1 LPGLSFRYSSLEGE
15 TGLCEPSAVERT
27 LTAVMNALNV
37 QQLVKLY
44 GRGENGVRAVDGVS
58 FSVAPGELVGL
69 LGANGAGKTT
79 IIKIICGLLLPT
91 LGKAE
96 VYDVPSVD
104 KRVARYVAAVLEG
117 SRNVYWRLSVEENLR
132 FFAGLVGQSPR
143 TARAHIQDLISLMG
157 LTDKRR
163 TVANKLSQGMK
174 QKLAIAC
181 ALVRNTAVLLLDE
194 PTLGLDVET
203 SYDVRGLIR
212 ELAEREGKTVLLSSH
227 DMGVVEAVCRRVIII
242 SQGRVV
248 TDDEVASL
256 LSVFRTRALRVAL
269 SGELDDQAMQR
280 LQQEFPGVR
289 VCEDGGDPSMEVE
302 LEVGRTLYQLIDVLR
317 TCGVGVE
324 EVARVEPRLEEVFLR
339 VVRGENDASKPLH

>member
-1 LPGLSFRYSSLEGE
+1 
-15 TGLCEPSAVERT
+15 
-27 LTAVMNALNV
+27 MNALRV
-37 QQLVKLY
+37 QELVKLY
-44 GRGENGVRAVDGVS
+44 GRGEKTVRAVDGVS

-91 LGKAE
+91 SGEAE
-96 VYDVPSVD
+96 VYGVSAAD

-143 TARAHIQDLISLMG
+143 AARAHIQELVSLMG
-157 LTDKRR
+157 LTEKRR

-181 ALVRNTAVLLLDE
+181 ALVRNTSVLLLDE

-212 ELAEREGKTVLLSSH
+212 ELAEREGRTVLLSSH

-242 SQGRVV
+242 SQGEVV
-248 TDDEVASL
+248 TDDQVASL

-269 SGELDDQAMQR
+269 SGGLDDQALGR
-280 LQQEFPGVR
+280 VKEEFPGVR
-289 VCEDGGDPSMEVE
+289 VSEGSESPSLEVE
-302 LEVGRTLYQLIDVLR
+302 LEVGQTLYQLIDVLR

-324 EVARVEPRLEEVFLR
+324 EIARVEPRLEEVFLR
-339 VVRGENDASKPLH
+339 VVRGENGASKAEPRTGTVS